1 MNIGCRIATTLL
13 AGLAITGCGGGFG
26 GAKTRMALSAV
37 PLDPSSIDG
46 RGHCLLRR
54 EASAENAPPIS
65 VACTDFEKAHVVVYE
80 SQSKC
85 NDFITRMFAANAA
98 TNTRLDLLTTFLT
111 SVASV
116 TTPTRAAH
124 TLTAGA
130 AISSGTKLSINN
142 EYFNALTISHIVQ
155 AIQQSYTTD
164 MASYLEDLD
173 KLPDSERGRVSFYS
187 ELPRIQAIHGE
198 CSLAAAEATIATTLQ
213 SGVVAPEKPV
223 DKPVAYSTSYTIINT
238 ETNVDIAK
246 GLAMALN
253 ANLDLRRLTL
263 SAGVDSTTKTQVNLK
278 RTNTKVT
285 LDWSASVAPAD
296 SKVKIDLAK
305 DASNLTVSGTA
316 DDGDV
321 ITITATPRKAASTSS
336 ATASDASSAS
346 TTNSAPVTATTQREP
361 RGKVAR
367 AGEALQLKR

>member
-1 MNIGCRIATTLL
+1 MNIRGNIAATLL
-13 AGLAITGCGGGFG
+13 AALSIAGCGGGFG

-46 RGHCLLRR
+46 RGNCLLRR
-54 EASAENAPPIS
+54 EAAAENLSATTVP
-65 VACTDFEKAHVVVYE
+65 CTDFEKAHVVVFE

-187 ELPRIQAIHGE
+187 ELPRIQAIHSE

-213 SGVVAPEKPV
+213 SGVVAPDKPANKPV
-223 DKPVAYSTSYTIINT
+223 VYSTSYTIINT

-246 GLAMALN
+246 GIAMALN
-253 ANLDLRRLTL
+253 ANLDLRRLAV
-263 SAGVDSTTKTQVNLK
+263 SADVDSTTKTQVNLK
-278 RTNTKVT
+278 RTNTKTT
-285 LDWSASVAPAD
+285 LDWNASVAPSD
-296 SKVKIDLAK
+296 SKLKIDIAK
-305 DASNLTVSGTA
+305 DASSLTVSGTA

-321 ITITATPRKAASTSS
+321 ITITATPRKAAATSS
-336 ATASDASSAS
+336 SAASDASSAS
-346 TTNSAPVTATTQREP
+346 TTEQASARD
-361 RGKVAR
+361 KVAR
-367 AGEALQLKR
+367 AGEALQKKR